1 MTLVR
6 SEHSKMVGVLLELEM
21 VGEPCVLGHKYLYIV
36 QYLSI
41 ITFRRDV
48 PQVGYSPLSLYYI
61 LLIIGCAV
69 NLHTYKGVHIML
81 NLVNNRSCY

>member
-61 LLIIGCAV
+61 LLLLCIV
-69 NLHTYKGVHIML
+69 
-81 NLVNNRSCY
+81 